1 MNGWLPI
8 ETAPKDGTWILV
20 YEPTEDAPSCHVVR
34 WGTPEWGG
42 GESTWVTM
50 PLGPNPDTYD
60 ADDATHWQ
68 PLPASP

>member
-42 GESTWVTM
+42 GRAR
-50 PLGPNPDTYD
+50 G
-60 ADDATHWQ
+60 
-68 PLPASP
+68 